1 MELPYGDLN
10 VDKKIRSC
18 KSFGGPVKLG
28 FSICLPVLRSGKS
41 LKVFPMSATTLE
53 EDREL
58 FVDISSILCLD
69 LRFKT
74 WGPPTFLTVSNTAP
88 HTSPFRASYGV
99 SVVKIWDKIDDVI
112 LITAPHCTQ
121 IKFFIA
127 QLWKGLF
134 GIFCKLKCFS
144 YACHCHI
151 TIISMG

>member
-41 LKVFPMSATTLE
+41 FSDVCDNFGGGPGTFCWYFFNFM
-53 EDREL
+53 
-58 FVDISSILCLD
+58 F
-69 LRFKT
+69 RFAIQDMRT
-74 WGPPTFLTVSNTAP
+74 SNIFDSFKHCTPYLALP
-88 HTSPFRASYGV
+88 GKLL

-121 IKFFIA
+121 IKFSIA